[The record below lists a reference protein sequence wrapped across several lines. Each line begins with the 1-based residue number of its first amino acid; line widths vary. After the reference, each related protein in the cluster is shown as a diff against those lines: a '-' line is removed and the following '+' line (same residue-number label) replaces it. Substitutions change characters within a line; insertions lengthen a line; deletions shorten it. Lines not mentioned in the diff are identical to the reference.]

1 MGNHGEGRAAG
12 AGSLPHLQAKI
23 MLLLSSFQV
32 VKAKAETKYAM
43 LGGR

>member
-1 MGNHGEGRAAG
+1 
-12 AGSLPHLQAKI
+12 
-23 MLLLSSFQV
+23 MLDHFQSCKYHEINVLLSSFQV